1 MSFEYPDA
9 SSGKGTPGFGVVLT
23 DQPGKASWP
32 IAGASF
38 ILMYAKQDKPQNA
51 VEVMKFFDW
60 SFRNGGAMA
69 EELDYVAIP
78 DALAKQIADTW
89 KANVKDASGKALW
102 N

>member
-1 MSFEYPDA
+1 MVSAGADW
-9 SSGKGTPGFGVVLT
+9 KGAPGFGLVLT
-23 DQPGKASWP
+23 DQPGKGSWP

-38 ILMYAKQDKPQNA
+38 ILMHAKQERPERG

-60 SFRNGGAMA
+60 AFRNGAKMA

-78 DALAKQIADTW
+78 DALAKEIAAAW
-89 KANVKDASGKALW
+89 KSGIRDGAGKALW